1 MAVLFQISNL
11 GDKLGDRTS
20 RARYGEKR
28 ERDVEVVELHFDG
41 IQYEELKI
49 SITTAVD

>member
-11 GDKLGDRTS
+11 GDKLGDRTG

-28 ERDVEVVELHFDG
+28 ERDVEVDELHFDG
-41 IQYEELKI
+41 IEYGDFEI